1 MKVYE
6 YEKLEKATENFSQ
19 SRLIGKGSHGCV
31 YKGILEDGEIIAV
44 KKQSLGLQ
52 KIQDNSKLE
61 NEVSVLSSLS
71 KNSFIVNFLGMSH
84 HDDDS
89 SKKET
94 FLIMEYLPNGTLYQ
108 MLHAQNNILPNWP
121 KRAQIAIQVSKSIQ
135 FLHHAKPNSIV
146 HRDIKSANILFDSN
160 WNAKLADLG
169 LALRMKNDCEKHD
182 EDDSPS
188 HPSNSVT
195 RPAGTIGYLDPAY
208 TKPSKLS
215 TKNDVFSFGV
225 LLFEIMSSRKAIDV
239 SKSPVSIVDWATK
252 LIKEGRALEI
262 CDKRM
267 HVPWYMEATIK
278 NMLSIATRCVSQ
290 KKIARPSIE
299 EVVREME
306 NVIIEPIKYPL
317 WNILRGLTL
326 LKRKRKRCK
335 KKCSIITTTNVT
347 KTCAQ
352 HEGKVEIDMSSRR
365 KLLIRE
371 ILADKFTD

>member
-1 MKVYE
+1 MKEFE
-6 YEKLEKATENFSQ
+6 YKELEKATENFSQ

-31 YKGILEDGEIIAV
+31 YKGILDEGKNIIAI

-61 NEVSVLSSLS
+61 NEVSILSSLPE
-71 KNSFIVNFLGMSH
+71 NSFIVNFLGTSH
-84 HDDDS
+84 HCHHDDDDS
-89 SKKET
+89 SKNET

-108 MLHAQNNILPNWP
+108 MLHAKNNILPNWP
-121 KRAQIAIQVSKSIQ
+121 KRAQIAIQVAKAIQ
-135 FLHHAKPNSIV
+135 FLHQTKPNSIV

-169 LALRMKNDCEKHD
+169 LALRMKNDHQDK
-182 EDDSPS
+182 SPS
-188 HPSNSVT
+188 HSSNSVT
-195 RPAGTIGYLDPAY
+195 RPAGTIGYLDPDY

-252 LIKEGRALEI
+252 LIKEGQSLEI

-278 NMLSIATRCVSQ
+278 NMLSIATRCVSP
-290 KKIARPSIE
+290 KKIARPTIE
-299 EVVREME
+299 EIVMEME

-326 LKRKRKRCK
+326 LRRKRKRCRK
-335 KKCSIITTTNVT
+335 NCCIITTNNVT

-352 HEGKVEIDMSSRR
+352 HEK

-371 ILADKFTD
+371 ILADKVTE

>member
-6 YEKLEKATENFSQ
+6 YEELEKATENFSQ
-19 SRLIGKGSHGCV
+19 SKLIGKGSHGCV
-31 YKGILEDGEIIAV
+31 YKGILKDGKIIAI

-52 KIQDNSKLE
+52 KIEDNSKLE
-61 NEVSVLSSLS
+61 NEVSILSSLPE
-71 KNSFIVNFLGMSH
+71 NSFIVNFLGKSH
-84 HDDDS
+84 HDDDLA
-89 SKKET
+89 KNEI
-94 FLIMEYLPNGTLYQ
+94 FLIMEYLPNCTLYQ

-121 KRAQIAIQVSKSIQ
+121 KRAQIAIQVAKAIQ
-135 FLHHAKPNSIV
+135 FLHQAKPSSIV

-169 LALRMKNDCEKHD
+169 LALRLKNDSENQD
-182 EDDSPS
+182 DDSPS
-188 HPSNSVT
+188 HPANSVT

-225 LLFEIMSSRKAIDV
+225 LVFEIMSSRKVIDV

-278 NMLSIATRCVSQ
+278 NMLSIAKRCVSE
-290 KKIARPSIE
+290 KKLARPSIE
-299 EVVREME
+299 EVVMEME

-326 LKRKRKRCK
+326 LKKKRKRCK
-335 KKCSIITTTNVT
+335 KNCSINVT

-371 ILADKFTD
+371 ILADRVTE

>member
-1 MKVYE
+1 MQE
-6 YEKLEKATENFSQ
+6 G
-19 SRLIGKGSHGCV
+19 LIGKGSHGCV
-31 YKGILEDGEIIAV
+31 YKGILEEDGKIIAI

-52 KIQDNSKLE
+52 KIEDNSKLE
-61 NEVSVLSSLS
+61 NEVSILSSLPE
-71 KNSFIVNFLGMSH
+71 NSFIVNFLGTSH
-84 HDDDS
+84 PDES
-89 SKKET
+89 SKSET
-94 FLIMEYLPNGTLYQ
+94 FLIMEYMPNGTLYQ
-108 MLHAQNNILPNWP
+108 MLHAQNYNILPNWP
-121 KRAQIAIQVSKSIQ
+121 KRAQITIQVAKAIQ
-135 FLHHAKPNSIV
+135 FLHQAKPNSIV

-160 WNAKLADLG
+160 WNPKLGDLG
-169 LALRMKNDCEKHD
+169 LALTMKNDCEN
-182 EDDSPS
+182 SRS
-188 HPSNSVT
+188 HPSNSVTT

-278 NMLSIATRCVSQ
+278 NMLSIATRCVSPN
-290 KKIARPSIE
+290 KISRPSIE
-299 EVVREME
+299 EVVMEME

-326 LKRKRKRCK
+326 LTRKRKRCRK
-335 KKCSIITTTNVT
+335 NCSILTTNNVT

-352 HEGKVEIDMSSRR
+352 HER

-371 ILADKFTD
+371 ILADKVTE

>member
-1 MKVYE
+1 MKEFE
-6 YEKLEKATENFSQ
+6 YKDLEKATENFSQ

-31 YKGILEDGEIIAV
+31 YKGILEEEGGKIIAI

-61 NEVSVLSSLS
+61 NEVSILSSLPE
-71 KNSFIVNFLGMSH
+71 NSFIVNFLGATH
-84 HDDDS
+84 HQ
-89 SKKET
+89 SKNET
-94 FLIMEYLPNGTLYQ
+94 NFLIMEYLPNGTLYQ
-108 MLHAQNNILPNWP
+108 MLHAQNNLLPNWP
-121 KRAQIAIQVSKSIQ
+121 KRAQIVIQVAKAIQ
-135 FLHHAKPNSIV
+135 FLHQAKPSSIV

-160 WNAKLADLG
+160 WNPKLADLG
-169 LALRMKNDCEKHD
+169 LALRMKNDCENHH
-182 EDDSPS
+182 DDSP
-188 HPSNSVT
+188 VT

-252 LIKEGRALEI
+252 MIKEGRALEI

-278 NMLSIATRCVSQ
+278 NMLRIATRCVSP
-290 KKIARPSIE
+290 KKISRPSIE
-299 EVVREME
+299 QVVMEME
-306 NVIIEPIKYPL
+306 NVMIEPIKYPLL

-326 LKRKRKRCK
+326 LRRKRKRCTK
-335 KKCSIITTTNVT
+335 NCSIITTNNVIT
-347 KTCAQ
+347 KSTCPQ
-352 HEGKVEIDMSSRR
+352 HEGKL
-365 KLLIRE
+365 KIRE
-371 ILADKFTD
+371 ILADKVTE

>member
-6 YEKLEKATENFSQ
+6 DEELEKATENFSQ
-19 SRLIGKGSHGCV
+19 SKLIGKGSHGCV
-31 YKGILEDGEIIAV
+31 YKGILKDGKIIAI

-52 KIQDNSKLE
+52 KIEDNSKLK
-61 NEVSVLSSLS
+61 NEVSILSSLPE
-71 KNSFIVNFLGMSH
+71 NSFIVNFLGTSH
-84 HDDDS
+84 HDDDLA
-89 SKKET
+89 KNEN

-121 KRAQIAIQVSKSIQ
+121 KRAQIAIQVAKAIQ
-135 FLHHAKPNSIV
+135 FLHQAKPSSVV

-169 LALRMKNDCEKHD
+169 LALRMKNDSENHD
-182 EDDSPS
+182 DDSPS
-188 HPSNSVT
+188 HRANSVT

-225 LLFEIMSSRKAIDV
+225 LLFEIMSSRKVIDV

-252 LIKEGRALEI
+252 LIKERRALEI

-278 NMLSIATRCVSQ
+278 NMLSIATRCVSE

-299 EVVREME
+299 EVVMEME

-326 LKRKRKRCK
+326 LKKKRKRCK
-335 KKCSIITTTNVT
+335 KNCSIITTNVT

-371 ILADKFTD
+371 ILADRVTE

>member
-1 MKVYE
+1 MKEFE
-6 YEKLEKATENFSQ
+6 YKEVEKATENFSQ

-31 YKGILEDGEIIAV
+31 YKGILEEYGKNIAI
-44 KKQSLGLQ
+44 KRQSLGLQ

-61 NEVSVLSSLS
+61 NEVSILSSLPE
-71 KNSFIVNFLGMSH
+71 NSFIVNFLGTSH
-84 HDDDS
+84 DENS
-89 SKKET
+89 SKNET

-108 MLHAQNNILPNWP
+108 MLHAQSNILPNWP
-121 KRAQIAIQVSKSIQ
+121 KRAQIAIQVAKAIQ
-135 FLHHAKPNSIV
+135 FLHQAKPSSIV

-160 WNAKLADLG
+160 WNPKLADLG
-169 LALRMKNDCEKHD
+169 LALRMKNDCKNHD
-182 EDDSPS
+182 DDDSP
-188 HPSNSVT
+188 VT
-195 RPAGTIGYLDPAY
+195 RPAGTIGYLDPGY

-239 SKSPVSIVDWATK
+239 SKSPVSIADWATK

-278 NMLSIATRCVSQ
+278 NMLSIATRCVSP
-290 KKIARPSIE
+290 KKIIARPSIE
-299 EVVREME
+299 EVVMEMDS
-306 NVIIEPIKYPL
+306 VMIEPIKYPL

-326 LKRKRKRCK
+326 LRRKRKRCRK
-335 KKCSIITTTNVT
+335 DCSIITTTNVT
-347 KTCAQ
+347 TL
-352 HEGKVEIDMSSRR
+352 HEG

-371 ILADKFTD
+371 ILSDKVTE

>member
-1 MKVYE
+1 MMKEFE
-6 YEKLEKATENFSQ
+6 YKELEKATENFSQ

-31 YKGILEDGEIIAV
+31 YKGMLEEDGKIIAI

-52 KIQDNSKLE
+52 KIEDNSKLE
-61 NEVSVLSSLS
+61 NEVSVLSSLLE
-71 KNSFIVNFLGMSH
+71 NSFIVNFLGTSR
-84 HDDDS
+84 HDGS
-89 SKKET
+89 SKNET

-121 KRAQIAIQVSKSIQ
+121 KRAQIAIQVAKAIQ
-135 FLHHAKPNSIV
+135 FLHQAKPSSIV

-160 WNAKLADLG
+160 WNPKLADLG
-169 LALRMKNDCEKHD
+169 LALRMKNDCENQD
-182 EDDSPS
+182 DDDSPS
-188 HPSNSVT
+188 HRSI

-225 LLFEIMSSRKAIDV
+225 LLLEIMSSRKAIDV

-252 LIKEGRALEI
+252 LIEEGRALEI

-278 NMLSIATRCVSQ
+278 NMLSIATRCVSP
-290 KKIARPSIE
+290 KKISRPSIE
-299 EVVREME
+299 EVVMEME
-306 NVIIEPIKYPL
+306 NVIIEPIRFPL

-326 LKRKRKRCK
+326 LRRKRKRCRNN
-335 KKCSIITTTNVT
+335 CSIITTNSVT

-352 HEGKVEIDMSSRR
+352 HER
-365 KLLIRE
+365 KLLLRE
-371 ILADKFTD
+371 ILADKVTE

>member
-1 MKVYE
+1 MKEFE
-6 YEKLEKATENFSQ
+6 YKELEKATENFSQ
-19 SRLIGKGSHGCV
+19 SRLIGKGSHGFV
-31 YKGILEDGEIIAV
+31 YKGILEEGKIIAI

-61 NEVSVLSSLS
+61 NEVSILSSLPE
-71 KNSFIVNFLGMSH
+71 NSFIVNFLGTSCHH
-84 HDDDS
+84 HDDL
-89 SKKET
+89 SKNET

-121 KRAQIAIQVSKSIQ
+121 KRAEIAIQVAKAIQ
-135 FLHHAKPNSIV
+135 FLHQTKPNSIV

-169 LALRMKNDCEKHD
+169 LALKMKNDRENRD
-182 EDDSPS
+182 DDDSPS
-188 HPSNSVT
+188 HNSNSVT

-252 LIKEGRALEI
+252 LIKEGQALEI

-267 HVPWYMEATIK
+267 HVPWYMETTIK
-278 NMLSIATRCVSQ
+278 NMLSIATRCVSP
-290 KKIARPSIE
+290 KKIMRPSIE
-299 EVVREME
+299 EIVMEME
-306 NVIIEPIKYPL
+306 NVIIEPIKYPF

-326 LKRKRKRCK
+326 LKRKRKRCRRN
-335 KKCSIITTTNVT
+335 CSIITTNMI
-347 KTCAQ
+347 CAQ
-352 HEGKVEIDMSSRR
+352 HEK

-371 ILADKFTD
+371 ILADKVTE

>member
-1 MKVYE
+1 MKEFE
-6 YEKLEKATENFSQ
+6 YKELVKATENFSQ
-19 SRLIGKGSHGCV
+19 SKLIGKGSHGFV
-31 YKGILEDGEIIAV
+31 YKGILEEGKIIAI

-52 KIQDNSKLE
+52 KIQDNSKLK
-61 NEVSVLSSLS
+61 NEVSILSSLS
-71 KNSFIVNFLGMSH
+71 ENSFIVNFLGTSCH
-84 HDDDS
+84 YHDDS
-89 SKKET
+89 SKNET

-121 KRAQIAIQVSKSIQ
+121 KRAQIAIQVAKAIQ
-135 FLHHAKPNSIV
+135 FLHQTKPNSIV

-169 LALRMKNDCEKHD
+169 LALRMKIDRENRHD
-182 EDDSPS
+182 DESPIHS
-188 HPSNSVT
+188 SNSVA

-252 LIKEGRALEI
+252 LIKEGQALEI

-278 NMLSIATRCVSQ
+278 NMLSIATRCVSP
-290 KKIARPSIE
+290 KKIMRPSIE
-299 EVVREME
+299 EIVMEME

-326 LKRKRKRCK
+326 LKRKRKRCRK
-335 KKCSIITTTNVT
+335 NCSIITTNNVT

-352 HEGKVEIDMSSRR
+352 HEK
-365 KLLIRE
+365 KLIRE
-371 ILADKFTD
+371 ILADKVTE